1 MDKKNWLRK
10 KTRIKYKL
18 RRISNDHKLVIFR
31 SNKHIYGQIL
41 DVKKGL
47 TIASSSSM
55 DNDISKELEKNDAG
69 KIGTSKLVAKKLSV
83 KMKENKISKITF
95 DRNGYRYHGRVKAFA
110 EELRQ
115 NGINF

>member
-1 MDKKNWLRK
+1 MDKKNWIRK

-18 RRISNDHKLVIFR
+18 RRVGGEHKLVIFR
-31 SNKHIYGQIL
+31 SNKHIYGQVL
-41 DVKKGL
+41 NVKKGL
-47 TIASSSSM
+47 TVVSSSSM
-55 DNDISKELEKNDAG
+55 DNDISKDLEKNEAG
-69 KIGTSKLVAKKLSV
+69 KIGVSKLVAKKLSV
-83 KMKENKISKITF
+83 KMKESKISKISF